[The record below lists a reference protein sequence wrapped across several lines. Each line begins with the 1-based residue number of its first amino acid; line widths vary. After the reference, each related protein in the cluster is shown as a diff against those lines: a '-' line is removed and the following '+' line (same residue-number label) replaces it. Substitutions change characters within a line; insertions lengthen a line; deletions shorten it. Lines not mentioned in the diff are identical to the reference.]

1 MTLHQYVDGD
11 ALRWLNVVLS
21 MIVVA
26 ALVAGA
32 FHRWHVMP
40 KRFQRITP
48 WVIGTYVIIAYG
60 SGEAAAADV
69 EPGLRVALLN
79 LDLIG
84 LVIVL
89 LYRIGDD
96 TYDEH

>member
-1 MTLHQYVDGD
+1 MTLHQYVDT
-11 ALRWLNVVLS
+11 LRWLNVGLS
-21 MIVVA
+21 MVVVA

-32 FHRWHVMP
+32 FYRWHMMP
-40 KRFQRITP
+40 KRFQHITP
-48 WVIGTYVIIAYG
+48 WVIGAYVIIAYG

-84 LVIVL
+84 LVIAL

-96 TYDEH
+96 TYDGS

>member
-1 MTLHQYVDGD
+1 MNLHQYVDT
-11 ALRWLNVVLS
+11 LRWLNVGLS

-26 ALVAGA
+26 ALVAVA
-32 FHRWHVMP
+32 FHRWHMMP
-40 KRFQRITP
+40 KRFQHITP
-48 WVIGTYVIIAYG
+48 WVIGAYVIIAYG

-84 LVIVL
+84 LVIAL

-96 TYDEH
+96 TYDDH

>member
-1 MTLHQYVDGD
+1 MNLYQYGD
-11 ALRWLNVVLS
+11 TLRWLNVGLS
-21 MIVVA
+21 MVVVA

-40 KRFQRITP
+40 KRFQHITP

-60 SGEAAAADV
+60 SGEAAAAAD
-69 EPGLRVALLN
+69 EPGLRVALLT

-84 LVIVL
+84 LVIAL
-89 LYRIGDD
+89 LYRIDDD
-96 TYDEH
+96 TYDGS

>member
-48 WVIGTYVIIAYG
+48 WVIGTYVIIA
-60 SGEAAAADV
+60 AAAADV
-69 EPGLRVALLN
+69 EPGLRVALLT

>member
-1 MTLHQYVDGD
+1 MNPYQYVDGD
-11 ALRWLNVVLS
+11 TLRWLNVVLS

-40 KRFQRITP
+40 KRFQRITTC
-48 WVIGTYVIIAYG
+48 VTGTYVITAYG

-69 EPGLRVALLN
+69 EPGLRVALLT

-84 LVIVL
+84 LAIVL

-96 TYDEH
+96 TYDES